1 MFLLILICECVCI
14 YDSDQKNHNKT
25 KQQNDDCKNQESG
38 QGATGSSMM
47 DIPFLLEVGTPART
61 YPSHRNSEAI

>member
-14 YDSDQKNHNKT
+14 CDSDQKNHKKT

-38 QGATGSSMM
+38 QGATGSSMI
-47 DIPFLLEVGTPART
+47 DISFLLEVVTTART
-61 YPSHRNSEAI
+61 YLSYRNSEAI